1 MVTIPQQEQV
11 EVFANKDNSVTIKQ
25 MDMLTGDHVLVVVQ
39 PQHVPALV
47 KALRQAAKD
56 AVEK

>member
-11 EVFANKDNSVTIKQ
+11 EVFANTGNSVTIKQ
-25 MDMLTGDHVLVVVQ
+25 FDVLTGEHALVVVQ
-39 PQHVPALV
+39 PQNVPALV

-56 AVEK
+56 AVLK